1 MTKRQG
7 EITEKQLKTLAALR
21 AKEKLTQAQSL
32 ALLELEKKEKESG
45 GISATAKE
53 YLRKWWIEEKYQR
66 VEEIDSKYL
75 LKGREKEEEAISL
88 LQEYFLKNGKEILL
102 RKNEEKFE
110 NDFLTGTPDLILP
123 DCVIDTKCSWGIF
136 TFPFW
141 DTEVENKAYYYQLQ
155 GYMALTGLHS
165 AKLAYCLVNTPEM
178 LVQDEIYRASFKFDT
193 SGELEEQIKRNH
205 NFDMKPKVPPE
216 ERIKIF
222 DIPRDDN
229 AIAAIY
235 EKVEACRDFL
245 SRL

>member
-1 MTKRQG
+1 MTKKQG
-7 EITEKQLKTLAALR
+7 AITEKQLETLSALR
-21 AKEKLTQAQSL
+21 AKENLTQAQVL
-32 ALLELEKKEKESG
+32 ALLELEKKEKESEG
-45 GISATAKE
+45 LSATAEE
-53 YLRKWWIEEKYQR
+53 YLRQWLLEEKWQR
-66 VEEIDSKYL
+66 VKEIDSKYL
-75 LKGREKEEEAISL
+75 TKGIEKEEAAISL

-102 RKNEEKFE
+102 RKNEERLE
-110 NDFLTGTPDLILP
+110 NSFLTGTPDLILS
-123 DCVIDTKCSWGIF
+123 DMVIDTKCSWGVF

-141 DTEVENKAYYYQLQ
+141 DKEVKNKDYFFQLQ

-205 NFDMKPKVPPE
+205 NFDMFPVIPIE
-216 ERIKIF
+216 ERIRVF

-229 AIAAIY
+229 VIAAIY
-235 EKVEACRDFL
+235 EKVETCRDFL